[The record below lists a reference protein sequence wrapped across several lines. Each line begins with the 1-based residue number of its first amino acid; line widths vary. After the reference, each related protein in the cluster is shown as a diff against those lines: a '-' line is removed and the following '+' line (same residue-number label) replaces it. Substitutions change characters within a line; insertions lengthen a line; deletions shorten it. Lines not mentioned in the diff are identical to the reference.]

1 MNESAAGILERR
13 EGCRM
18 LTVNDA
24 ITIPDAEFDWSYARS
39 GGPGGQ
45 NVNKVSSKA
54 VLRWAGQASPSLPD
68 HVKHRLVALNRRR
81 GTTEG
86 EVLLTSQRYRDQDRK
101 RQDCLEKLTELVRA
115 AATLPRPR
123 RATRPTRGSHKRRL
137 ASKRHRSA
145 LKASRRDGVEE

>member
-18 LTVNDA
+18 LTVNDS

-54 VLRWAGQASPSLPD
+54 VLRWDVRASPSVPP
-68 HVKHRLVALNRRR
+68 HVKDRLVALNRRR
-81 GTTEG
+81 GTTQG
-86 EVLLTSQRYRDQDRK
+86 GLVLTAPRHPDQDPHPP
-101 RQDCLEKLTELVRA
+101 DCL
-115 AATLPRPR
+115 
-123 RATRPTRGSHKRRL
+123 
-137 ASKRHRSA
+137 
-145 LKASRRDGVEE
+145 D